1 MNVAVLASGGGTNL
15 QALLDA
21 QAQGKLAPAR
31 IVVVGVNVAG
41 CGALARAE
49 AAGVP
54 TFVLPHASFPDRAAF
69 DAALWE
75 KLRAFDVSC
84 VVLAGFMRLLTPAFL
99 AAFPDGV
106 LNVHPALLPAFPGL
120 HAQKQAFEA
129 GVKFAGCTVHFVDAG
144 VDSGPI
150 VAQAVV
156 PVLPED
162 TAETLQ
168 QRILRQEHALLP
180 AVVQAHAEGRV
191 RREGRHVDIDGAPR
205 AASDAALSSL

>member
-21 QAQGKLAPAR
+21 QAQGRLAPAR
-31 IVVVGVNVAG
+31 VTVVGVNVAG

-54 TFVLPHASFPDRAAF
+54 TFVLPHGAFPDRGAF
-69 DAALWE
+69 DTALLE
-75 KLRAFDVSC
+75 KLRDFDVSC

-99 AAFPDGV
+99 DAFPDGV

-156 PVLPED
+156 PVLPDD

-180 AVVQAHAEGRV
+180 AVVRAHAEGRV
-191 RREGRHVDIDGAPR
+191 RREGRRVQIDDAPR